1 MLRKVTLNY
10 SIGYQEKLKIGLLCQ
25 IDLEST
31 KMKLI
36 NKIVLVVLLLAPGC
50 SKNLTSIDRTTK
62 QETAPSCGPQNSD
75 AAYTTTADELLFFS
89 DTHYNFMIDLQ
100 TNKKTCAP
108 YKGKINSELP
118 SEDINILIGM
128 AEDLAAGHSPIILSQ
143 RKLVSSPTLFRTNIT
158 KECPAMG
165 LPLVFES
172 NADKHSVVIG
182 CQKNPNLA
190 SAVMWK
196 FESEKNELEVA
207 YFVIY
212 KNVVENI
219 LARIGTTP

>member
-1 MLRKVTLNY
+1 
-10 SIGYQEKLKIGLLCQ
+10 
-25 IDLEST
+25 
-31 KMKLI
+31 
-36 NKIVLVVLLLAPGC
+36 
-50 SKNLTSIDRTTK
+50 
-62 QETAPSCGPQNSD
+62 
-75 AAYTTTADELLFFS
+75 
-89 DTHYNFMIDLQ
+89 
-100 TNKKTCAP
+100 
-108 YKGKINSELP
+108 
-118 SEDINILIGM
+118 
-128 AEDLAAGHSPIILSQ
+128 
-143 RKLVSSPTLFRTNIT
+143 
-158 KECPAMG
+158 MG